1 MQGAQHSNPDNSS
14 PLNDGLSARERELE
28 LQFRRVVE
36 AAPHGMLIVDDAG
49 LITLA
54 NPKISA
60 LFGYSQDELVGAA
73 VELLI
78 PSRFHATH
86 PGQRLEFL
94 KDPTTRPVGAGRVL
108 FGRRKSGSEFPV
120 DVGLI
125 PLESAHSTEV
135 ACTIVD
141 LSERVQADQALAES
155 EERLREIL
163 DNTSAVVYLKK
174 LDGTYV
180 FINRQFERLF
190 NVSRNQVYG
199 LTDRD
204 LFPPAIADAFQAN
217 DRLVAET
224 ERILEIEETAPHT
237 DGEHTYISV
246 KFPLRN
252 TNGEVYA
259 VSGISTD
266 ISDRVRAQEE
276 LAQLKDQFELI
287 LNSISDGIVGLSG
300 EGQPLFVNRS
310 ARELLGC
317 PEEAGENA
325 DDILGL
331 LSRLRRNQMDTP
343 EDHTNESSNH
353 GIDEEDEGSGLIRR
367 PDGGVV
373 PLEYTVSR
381 VQTPG
386 QDLGTVVTLRDV
398 SERKA
403 REAIEHEVASA
414 RAVQQ
419 ALLPRRSP
427 RLAGFDIAGSV
438 YPAASL
444 CGDYLDFVPLE
455 NDRLAAIVGD
465 VSGHGFGPAVQM
477 VEARAY
483 FRSAL
488 QLELPLND
496 ALERLNRALVLDT
509 LEGSFLSLFCACIDP
524 VSKSLTYA
532 AAGHEAWL
540 VDGTSRRRLKNTGLV
555 LGIEAA
561 EQYGQDGPIS
571 LESGDVLVLL
581 TDGVFETQSSDHE
594 LFGWERTLRII
605 ERLRDRPAVEIVE
618 ALYQA
623 TRGFADGRSPSD
635 DVTIAIIKVL

>member
-1 MQGAQHSNPDNSS
+1 MQGSDQLPPRSNPTLKDAASI
-14 PLNDGLSARERELE
+14 REQELE
-28 LQFRRVVE
+28 SHFHHVVE
-36 AAPHGMLIVDDAG
+36 AAPHGILIVDAQG

-54 NPKISA
+54 NPKTSA
-60 LFGYSQDELVGAA
+60 QFGYSQDELVGAV

-78 PSRFHATH
+78 PSRFHDTH
-86 PGQRLEFL
+86 PELRLEFL
-94 KDPTTRPVGAGRVL
+94 KNPAARPVGAGRVL
-108 FGRRKSGSEFPV
+108 FGRRKNGSEFPV

-125 PLESAHSTEV
+125 PLESANGMEV
-135 ACTIVD
+135 ACTIID
-141 LSERVQADQALAES
+141 LSDRVQADQALAES

-190 NVSRNQVYG
+190 NISRNRVYG
-199 LTDRD
+199 LTDHD
-204 LFPPAIADAFQAN
+204 VFPPEIADAFQAN
-217 DRLVAET
+217 DRIVAET
-224 ERILEIEETAPHT
+224 ERILEIEEKAPHA

-252 TNGEVYA
+252 TNGDVYA
-259 VSGISTD
+259 VSGISTN

-317 PEEAGENA
+317 PDEAGENA
-325 DDILGL
+325 EDILNL
-331 LSRLRRNQMDTP
+331 LSRLRRPRKDAP
-343 EDHTNESSNH
+343 EDHTSESSNH
-353 GIDEEDEGSGLIRR
+353 GIEEDEGSGLIRQ

-373 PLEYTVSR
+373 PLEYSVSR

-386 QDLGTVVTLRDV
+386 QDLSTVVTLRDV

-524 VSKSLTYA
+524 VRRSLTYA

-540 VDGTSRRRLKNTGLV
+540 LDGSSRRRLKNTGLV
-555 LGIEAA
+555 LGIEAG
-561 EQYGQDGPIS
+561 EQYVQEGPIS
-571 LESGDVLVLL
+571 LKGGDVLVLL
-581 TDGVFETQSSDHE
+581 TDGVFETQSLDHE

-623 TRGFADGRSPSD
+623 TRGFADGRSPAD